1 MARPNRARPD
11 AAKSPTPALPS
22 AGAERAFPHRV
33 RRSAPGV
40 LIVAGGALVALLLL
54 AQALLPRLAEH
65 EVRAALG
72 PQARGVHVAIA
83 ATPAVKLL
91 WHRADR
97 VTITVDSLR
106 PRASGGGSTGQIL
119 AGLNV
124 ARKLDL
130 RIGDLQAHGVHLRGV
145 DVHKDGPTVAAHA
158 DVDLRVLQG
167 LLPHGVRVKPL
178 SAPNGEIRLDGR
190 LTVLGSRVHARGALL
205 ADRGRIVVRPRGLPF
220 GSLVSVPVFSDDR
233 LAVDAVGA
241 RRSDDGVVLSA
252 RGHVRDA

>member
-1 MARPNRARPD
+1 MSRLATTANAVSGRASRALPHVSSMARPNRARPD

-97 VTITVDSLR
+97 GTITGDKMR
-106 PRASGGGSTGQIL
+106 PSASRGGSKGQIL
-119 AGLNV
+119 YDPHGP
-124 ARKLDL
+124 RELDL
-130 RIGDLQAHGVHLRGV
+130 RVGHLAG
-145 DVHKDGPTVAAHA
+145 H
-158 DVDLRVLQG
+158 RV
-167 LLPHGVRVKPL
+167 
-178 SAPNGEIRLDGR
+178 
-190 LTVLGSRVHARGALL
+190 
-205 ADRGRIVVRPRGLPF
+205 
-220 GSLVSVPVFSDDR
+220 
-233 LAVDAVGA
+233 
-241 RRSDDGVVLSA
+241 
-252 RGHVRDA
+252 